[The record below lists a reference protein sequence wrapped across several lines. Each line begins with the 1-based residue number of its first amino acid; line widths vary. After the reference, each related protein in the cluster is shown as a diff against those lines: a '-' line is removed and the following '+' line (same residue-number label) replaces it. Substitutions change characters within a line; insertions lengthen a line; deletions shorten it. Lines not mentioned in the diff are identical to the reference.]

1 MNNKKIIVDFTK
13 EPYKSMVDP
22 EDQEYSK
29 RMITFLVNKVGEPD
43 EKGNFRISVED
54 AEKFQKELF
63 NDILSKRKTNFN

>member
-1 MNNKKIIVDFTK
+1 MKNNNIKIDFSK
-13 EPYKSMVDP
+13 EPYKSMVDQ

-54 AEKFQKELF
+54 AEKFQKEVF
-63 NDILSKRKTNFN
+63 NNILSHRKTNFN